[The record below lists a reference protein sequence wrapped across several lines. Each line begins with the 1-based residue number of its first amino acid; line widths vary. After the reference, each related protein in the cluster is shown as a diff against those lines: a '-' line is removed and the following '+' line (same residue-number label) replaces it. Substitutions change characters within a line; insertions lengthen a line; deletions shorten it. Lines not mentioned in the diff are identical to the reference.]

1 MAENSTKIVL
11 TAEDRTTPALQSVTR
26 GLQGMQAQADLAGR
40 ALGALG
46 VTFSAAAAVAF
57 VKGTIDAADGMNDLS
72 QKVGIGIRQLAGWT
86 LAANQSGTSIES
98 VARGIKGL
106 SGYLIEH
113 GDKMRAAGITATD
126 ANGAMIEL
134 ADLFAAMP
142 DGVQKT
148 ALAVQI
154 FGKAGMEMIPM
165 LNMGSKGLAEAQE
178 KADEYGRKMAELAP
192 EADKFND
199 LLSEMAINSKGLGMN
214 ITGHLLSPLTNLVT
228 AMNELS
234 IGGARAE
241 KQMGWLADQGHP
253 IAKAVMAWSGVFKS
267 MGIGEMR
274 SRGYTGQKDAT
285 GLPMSEAEQFDAATS
300 AYVSQFDARRKGL
313 GMLDKTGGGSGGGA
327 EKYKRSFDP
336 AADFEFAV
344 DESMRKQARDRMV
357 ANDKEMAAL
366 DEKAKK
372 MDETHMA
379 RMEASR
385 IESEGEEAIRE
396 SMEKTSR
403 EMAKQKDMAQDLGL
417 TFSSAFEDAVIGG
430 RSLQSVLGGLAQ
442 DVARIFLRKTITE
455 PMAAGLSGLFKDM
468 DIGSWFGGARAGGG
482 PVSSGSTYLV
492 GENGPE
498 LFTPGASGSIIPNHA
513 LGGGGGVSVAVNII
527 GAPSQ
532 PQVQQRSDGNGGLTL
547 DIIFERVD
555 QFMAGNITSGRGATQ
570 QALGNTYGLNRAA
583 GAY

>member
-11 TAEDRTTPALQSVTR
+11 SAEDRTSPALQSVTR

-86 LAANQSGTSIES
+86 LAANQSGTSMES

-106 SGYLIEH
+106 SGYMVEH
-113 GDKMRAAGITATD
+113 GDKLRAAGITATD
-126 ANGAMIEL
+126 ANGAMIQL
-134 ADLFAAMP
+134 ADLFSALP

-148 ALAVQI
+148 TLAVQL
-154 FGKAGMEMIPM
+154 FGKAGMDMIPM
-165 LNMGSKGLAEAQE
+165 LNQGSAGLAEAQE
-178 KADEYGRKMAELAP
+178 KADAYGKKMAELAP
-192 EADKFND
+192 MADKFND
-199 LLSEMAINSKGLGMN
+199 EIAELALQSKAAGIN
-214 ITGHLLSPLTNLVT
+214 ITQFFIPGLIGLSKWLNDVAAGGERALNASEWMFGERYTRALALSGRVSAGSRTAAGRIGGQGPAEMSPAEEEALAEKNVAGLRASDLLDKGGATRAAKVSRFDPFGDFEQKFAN
-228 AMNELS
+228 MNEK
-234 IGGARAE
+234 AKRAG
-241 KQMGWLADQGHP
+241 M
-253 IAKAVMAWSGVFKS
+253 
-267 MGIGEMR
+267 
-274 SRGYTGQKDAT
+274 
-285 GLPMSEAEQFDAATS
+285 DAA
-300 AYVSQFDARRKGL
+300 
-313 GMLDKTGGGSGGGA
+313 
-327 EKYKRSFDP
+327 
-336 AADFEFAV
+336 
-344 DESMRKQARDRMV
+344 
-357 ANDKEMAAL
+357 DKEMEAIDA
-366 DEKAKK
+366 KARA
-372 MDETHMA
+372 MDEAHMK

-396 SMEKTSR
+396 SLEKTSR
-403 EMAKQKDMAQDLGL
+403 ELANQKGMAQDLGF
-417 TFSSAFEDAVIGG
+417 TFASAAEDAIMKWE
-430 RSLQSVLGGLAQ
+430 SVGDVLRGLGQ
-442 DVARIFLRKTITE
+442 DVARIFLRKSITE
-455 PMAAGLSGLFKDM
+455 PMGNALAGMVKESGVESFFKD
-468 DIGSWFGGARAGGG
+468 IFNFGGARAGGG

-498 LFTPGASGSIIPNHA
+498 LFTPGASGSITPNHA

-532 PQVQQRSDGNGGLTL
+532 PQVEQRSDGNGGLTL

-570 QALGNTYGLNRAA
+570 QALGNTCGLNRAA